1 MRYYYG
7 MIRNE
12 YNGTII
18 TVRFENFLIVSN
30 SIIPQGF
37 VIRFENSYHS
47 GRWIYINKAII
58 LLTVN
63 TVRFE
68 KFLIFTNS
76 IILQVFVIRF
86 ENLYDSGLSI
96 YINAA
101 IMSLTV
107 SCKNIKDDFRNH
119 HFFAIFQ
126 VGF

>member
-1 MRYYYG
+1 MRYHYG

-18 TVRFENFLIVSN
+18 IRILLLKTVRFENFLIVSN

-37 VIRFENSYHS
+37 VIRFENLYDS
-47 GRWIYINKAII
+47 GRQIYINKAII

-86 ENLYDSGLSI
+86 ENLYDSG
-96 YINAA
+96 
-101 IMSLTV
+101 
-107 SCKNIKDDFRNH
+107 R
-119 HFFAIFQ
+119 
-126 VGF
+126 